1 MSDDDSSQRTEQ
13 PTARRL
19 RRARDE
25 GQVARSVELSA
36 AAVTLSATLM
46 FFMMGG
52 AWLNSLSDY
61 FAAGFTF
68 DRKLLETPALL
79 PAAFASQLTHAFM
92 LLLPVLLVVL
102 VVAVLA
108 AGATGGYLFS
118 LDSVLPK
125 ASKLNPIT
133 GLKRMFGPTAAVELL
148 KALLKVS
155 IVSVVLLLLV
165 DRHSAELLMLGS
177 MALKPALALAG
188 SLISESALWLT
199 FSLVFIAMIDVPYQR
214 FTFMKRMRMTKQ
226 EIMDE
231 MKDMEGRPEVKAQ
244 IRRRQREVANARM
257 MQKVKEAD
265 VIITNPEHFAVALSY
280 DPSSDGAPILLAK
293 GADHMALRIRTE
305 ANNHGIEIFAAP
317 ELARALYFTT
327 DLEQSIPDALYF
339 AVAQVIAYVFGLG
352 QVQPGIAPMARPVPK
367 IPASMLFD
375 SDGHHLSTQ
384 EPSK

>member
-36 AAVTLSATLM
+36 AAVTVSATLM

-52 AWLNSLSDY
+52 AWLNSLANY

-327 DLEQSIPDALYF
+327 NLEQSIPDALYF

-375 SDGHHLSTQ
+375 SDGHHLSTP

>member
-1 MSDDDSSQRTEQ
+1 MLDDDSSQRTEQ

-36 AAVTLSATLM
+36 AAVTVSATLM

-52 AWLNSLSDY
+52 AWLNSLANY

-327 DLEQSIPDALYF
+327 NLEQSIPDALYF

-375 SDGHHLSTQ
+375 SDGHHLSTSEQ
-384 EPSK
+384 SK

>member
-36 AAVTLSATLM
+36 AAVTVSATLM

-52 AWLNSLSDY
+52 AWLNSLANY

-327 DLEQSIPDALYF
+327 NLEQSIPDALYF

-375 SDGHHLSTQ
+375 ADGHHVSTP
-384 EPSK
+384 ERSK

>member
-327 DLEQSIPDALYF
+327 NLEQAIPDALYF

-375 SDGHHLSTQ
+375 SDGHHLSTPEQ
-384 EPSK
+384 SK